1 MKPEEA
7 VGLARVVIDKYGAD
21 ADKPSVHLAKALLAG
36 AHERDRL
43 RSRIQILESAISQAL
58 AVMTA
63 RVWRTAVDAT
73 ASIDIA
79 ADLRTTLERHAI
91 VCKEPPP

>member
-21 ADKPSVHLAKALLAG
+21 ADKPSVHLAKALLEG

-43 RSRIQILESAISQAL
+43 RARVSILESALEEAL
-58 AVMTA
+58 TIAEWEASEYRGKPEHLVRLPQLRAVLS
-63 RVWRTAVDAT
+63 R
-73 ASIDIA
+73 
-79 ADLRTTLERHAI
+79 
-91 VCKEPPP
+91 KEPST